1 MNTDEPAN
9 IIEYIFINHF
19 TAEHFCYFYFIVH
32 KNINT
37 QPILS
42 MLQTCAF
49 LPYLQKA
56 LLLFTF
62 LPT

>member
-1 MNTDEPAN
+1 MNVTTSAN
-9 IIEYIFINHF
+9 IFEYKFINHF

-32 KNINT
+32 VDT

-49 LPYLQKA
+49 LPYFQKA
-56 LLLFTF
+56 YYLYY
-62 LPT
+62 